1 MFQRQIEIPT
11 FEEIRAEQPVRAD
24 LAAIKAERDELAKD
38 VSAGRSNKLLLII
51 GPCSAHESAP
61 VLEYVRRLG
70 KLNEKVKDK
79 LVLVPRVYTAKPR
92 TRGVG
97 YKGMFTQPDPEH
109 REDTLKGIRTIRSLL
124 INVIEESGLS
134 AADEMLYPENYAY
147 VEDLLTYVAVG
158 ARSSENQM
166 HRLVS
171 SGIELPVGMKNPT
184 GGSIPVLINSIFA
197 AQSAQVFKYHNW
209 QVATTGNPYAH
220 AVLRGRVDNYG
231 NDIPNYHYETVM
243 QLVES
248 YRNTE
253 GGLKNPAVIIDA
265 NHSNS
270 GKQFR
275 QQIRIVEE
283 ALGNRR
289 YDPDFK
295 SILKG
300 FMIES
305 FLVEGCQ
312 KHDLVFGQSI
322 TDPCLGWEDTERLV
336 LEIAEK
342 V

>member
-38 VSAGRSNKLLLII
+38 VIAGRSNKLLLII

-336 LEIAEK
+336 LEIADK

>member
-11 FEEIRAEQPVRAD
+11 FEEIRSEQPISKE
-24 LAAIKAERDELAKD
+24 LAAIKRERDELAKA
-38 VSAGRSNKLLLII
+38 VITGKSGKLLLII

-61 VLEYVRRLG
+61 VLEYVKRLG

-79 LVLVPRVYTAKPR
+79 LVIVPRIYTAKPR

-109 REDTLKGIRTIRSLL
+109 KENTLKGIRTIRSLL
-124 INVIEESGLS
+124 LNVIEESGLS

-171 SGIELPVGMKNPT
+171 SGIELPVGIKNST
-184 GGSIPVLINSIFA
+184 GGSIPVLVNSIFA
-197 AQSAQVFKYHNW
+197 AQSPQVFKYHNW
-209 QVATTGNPYAH
+209 QVKTNGNPYAH

-243 QLVES
+243 QVVEG
-248 YRNTE
+248 YRAAE
-253 GGLKNPAVIIDA
+253 GELKNPAVIIDA

-270 GKQFR
+270 GKRFR
-275 QQIRIVEE
+275 QQIRIVREV
-283 ALGNRR
+283 LQNRGC
-289 YDPDFK
+289 DADFK
-295 SILKG
+295 KIVKG

-312 KHDLVFGQSI
+312 EHDVVFGQSI
-322 TDPCLGWEDTERLV
+322 TDPCLGWEDTERLIFD
-336 LEIAEK
+336 IAEEA
-342 V
+342 